1 MSITATSTSTSG
13 SANTSVASSTLA
25 SNFDTF
31 LTLLTTQLQNQ
42 NPLDPLDTNQ
52 FTQQLVQFAGVEQQ
66 LQSNTTLSAILNA
79 TQTAGSDTAVGLV
92 GKTVTAAGDT
102 AKLTNN
108 KASWSLTSAED
119 DVTATVKIRNADGDL
134 VATKTVALD
143 KGTATFTWDGK
154 QTDGSA
160 APAGDYTVTV
170 SSVDSSGNGASVS
183 TEVTGV
189 VDGVD
194 FSGDIPVLL
203 IGSLSVPL
211 SSVTKVKATTA
222 TNS

>member
-1 MSITATSTSTSG
+1 MSITATSASTSTTAS
-13 SANTSVASSTLA
+13 STTANSTLA

-66 LQSNTTLSAILNA
+66 LQSNATLSAILTA

-102 AKLTNN
+102 ATLEDGA
-108 KASWSLTSAED
+108 ASWSLTSAED

-134 VATKTVALD
+134 VATKTLALD
-143 KGTATFTWDGK
+143 KGTTTFTWDGK

-160 APAGDYTVTV
+160 ADDGDYTVTV
-170 SSVDSSGNGASVS
+170 SGVDSSGSGSSVS

-194 FSGDIPVLL
+194 FSGDTPVLL
-203 IGSLSVPL
+203 IGDLTVPL
-211 SSVTKVKATTA
+211 SSVTKVKTTVA
-222 TNS
+222 SSS